1 MSEWKDPPALVIIF
15 KITCTLVLLSIRGVK
30 DDAACKTKNS
40 LTRTS
45 GLLEAY
51 SRFFWWLK
59 EEGTA
64 IPHLGDRIQIMRN
77 NLNIHCSIF
86 PKQDA
91 FYKIILLMC
100 FHTTAGNKELAHKKS
115 YKHSAKNFC
124 LFDSKASAISLL
136 QRPFTV
142 CKRTLRL
149 HM

>member
-30 DDAACKTKNS
+30 DDAACKTKNN

-59 EEGTA
+59 EEGTT

-100 FHTTAGNKELAHKKS
+100 FHTTAGNKELAHKKKNHTS
-115 YKHSAKNFC
+115 IRRKTFVCLTVKRLQSVFFSDHSLYVNV
-124 LFDSKASAISLL
+124 
-136 QRPFTV
+136 R
-142 CKRTLRL
+142 
-149 HM
+149 